1 MFSYEKQDDRR
12 RNECLGKSLCIYIE
26 IRWEEGVLMNLF
38 IFHFNKAF
46 LSYFKIIWQPIH
58 FTTITAVT
66 SFQDHHPTTFLLSKT
81 K

>member
-46 LSYFKIIWQPIH
+46 LLLQKHLATNTFYYKSRFDFLPKTPPYKYNV
-58 FTTITAVT
+58 FT
-66 SFQDHHPTTFLLSKT
+66 F
-81 K
+81 